1 MSRAS
6 PREDGL
12 RLQVPVLCGL
22 PQRRFGAKRELHGR
36 SETSHRKIRPS
47 GIQMDWDWFFS
58 SLAQSAA
65 AIVGIFGA
73 FIITRVSNNQ
83 STFANKKNQIK
94 YLLLDAQR
102 ISDEAQGRYVEWFV
116 RHSNNRAMSCAESL
130 YDKGVTSAEDL
141 YRQAN
146 FPLYGRREEACEL
159 IQRLIALKEEEVRE
173 EAEYY
178 RKMTSRPARSS
189 FGLSSGLA
197 PFAET
202 QYVNAIPVRSRKE
215 FFPYPTSPDTQQL
228 NDEFDEIQKAIRQAK
243 HHSRLVSTFLDS
255 TEGNPEASSQVTWS
269 LLVVMFLF
277 FAGVIFPLAAMPL
290 ANNATPQISIVA
302 ILKAMLS
309 LKGLLLSVV
318 SIAFCTVLGIFLV
331 ANWRLKYS
339 GEELT
344 KLRPFQDTKAYA
356 EYIAI
361 AASNTAFIRSA
372 DAGVD
377 DAAAQSAD

>member
-1 MSRAS
+1 
-6 PREDGL
+6 
-12 RLQVPVLCGL
+12 
-22 PQRRFGAKRELHGR
+22 
-36 SETSHRKIRPS
+36 
-47 GIQMDWDWFFS
+47 MDWDWFFS

-83 STFANKKNQIK
+83 STFASKKNQIK

-116 RHSNNRAMSCAESL
+116 RHSNNRAMSRAESL
-130 YDKGVTSAEDL
+130 YDKGVTSVEDL

-146 FPLYGRREEACEL
+146 FPLFGRREEACEL
-159 IQRLIALKEEEVRE
+159 IQKLIALKEEEVRE

-178 RKMTSRPARSS
+178 RMMTSRPARSS

-202 QYVNAIPVRSRKE
+202 QYVNAIPARSRKE
-215 FFPYPTSPDTQQL
+215 FFPYPSSPDPQQL
-228 NDEFDEIQKAIRQAK
+228 NDEFDEIQKVIRQAK

-269 LLVVMFLF
+269 LLLVMFLF

-290 ANNATPQISIVA
+290 ANNATPQISIVT
-302 ILKAMLS
+302 ILKATLS

-331 ANWRLKYS
+331 TNWRLKYS
-339 GEELT
+339 DEELT

-361 AASNTAFIRSA
+361 AAASTAFIRAA
-372 DAGVD
+372 DEGVD